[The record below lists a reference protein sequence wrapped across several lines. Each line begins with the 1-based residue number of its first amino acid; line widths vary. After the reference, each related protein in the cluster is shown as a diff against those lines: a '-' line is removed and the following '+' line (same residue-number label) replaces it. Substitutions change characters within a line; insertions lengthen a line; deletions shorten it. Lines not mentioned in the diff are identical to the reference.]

1 VRQSGLLSLLDVKE
15 LPLAELFNILNNF
28 HTAFLAKLDGRSGD
42 FRGGVEETALG
53 LKMICGYIGVSDD
66 LLHQIENL
74 AESTKKGWIS
84 DDALFILAFSVI
96 GSVNHLLERPRF
108 KVIENEK
115 LEFFNSSRALFGE
128 AIIER
133 FPASGNDIEEAGKC
147 YAAGRDTACVFHLM
161 RVMEIGLRTLGASL
175 KDTRLDPKRN
185 PSWEAILKK
194 CDEEL
199 GKALSDRAVEWRE
212 DDAFYSTA
220 TANLRV
226 VKDAWR
232 NPTMHVDQTYTEET
246 ALDVWNAVR
255 AFMRHISSKLSA
267 E

>member
-1 VRQSGLLSLLDVKE
+1 MKE

-53 LKMICGYIGVSDD
+53 LKTICAYIGVSDD
-66 LLHQIENL
+66 LLHQVENL

-84 DDALFILAFSVI
+84 DDALFVLAFSVI

-108 KVIENEK
+108 KVIESDK
-115 LEFFNSSRALFGE
+115 LEFFNNPRALFGE
-128 AIIER
+128 PIIER
-133 FPASGNDIEEAGKC
+133 FPISGNDIEEAGKC

-175 KDTRLDPKRN
+175 KDARLDPKKN
-185 PSWEAILKK
+185 PSWDAILKK
-194 CDEEL
+194 CEEEL
-199 GKALSDRAVEWRE
+199 AKPIRDRAPEWR
-212 DDAFYSTA
+212 DDDTFYSTA
-220 TANLRV
+220 TANLRA

-232 NPTMHVDQTYTEET
+232 NPTLHVEQNYNEET
-246 ALDVWNAVR
+246 ALEIWNSVR
-255 AFMRHISSKLSA
+255 AFMRHLSGKLSA